1 MLIQAAVNDTLT
13 LLWSPPRLE
22 GARVG
27 ADTGA
32 ATLFGGGVTAV
43 KGDAAGD
50 PVATAD
56 TDGDRDNSSVL
67 RGLDNSAEAIV
78 SLYSFE

>member
-1 MLIQAAVNDTLT
+1 M
-13 LLWSPPRLE
+13 
-22 GARVG
+22 G
-27 ADTGA
+27 ADIGA
-32 ATLFGGGVTAV
+32 ATLFVGRVPAAEGGS
-43 KGDAAGD
+43 AGD